1 MRSAPTFEE
10 ALYRVK
16 IKAKPLD
23 KETKRQLILPK
34 IRKIFVKYLETQQ
47 KSNSKE

>member
-1 MRSAPTFEE
+1 MTIMRNAPTFEE

-23 KETKRQLILPK
+23 KETKQQLILPK
-34 IRKIFVKYLETQQ
+34 IRKIFVKYLESLQG
-47 KSNSKE
+47 K